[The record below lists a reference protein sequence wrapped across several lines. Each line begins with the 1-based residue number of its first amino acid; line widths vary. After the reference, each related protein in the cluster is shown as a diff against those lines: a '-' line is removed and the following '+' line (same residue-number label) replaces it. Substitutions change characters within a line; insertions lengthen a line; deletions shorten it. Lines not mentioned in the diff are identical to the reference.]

1 MIDHARLRF
10 AGTTFGRAGR
20 ASRRASARMLG
31 IAVLALSMLAPAVA
45 QDTGE
50 LPTRVG
56 RLSSFAG
63 QVFIAPP
70 DETQDWSPIDL
81 NYPVTGG
88 DNLWTGEGARAEIEL
103 GGSQLRMSAS
113 TNVNVAALDDHNL
126 DLFVAQGDIIVRV
139 AVLEP
144 GDSAVID
151 TPTTQVVLRRPGL
164 YRVFVSPDQQQTS
177 VTVREGE
184 LTAQVSA
191 GLQQVLP
198 GQTATIVNAPTTA
211 AQFSAAAPLDA
222 FDAWSAD
229 RERTFRAAAPR
240 YVSTQMVGYADLAT
254 YGTWQSYP
262 DYGNV
267 WFPTTVA
274 AGWAPYSDGYWTT
287 IPGFGLTWVDR
298 APWGYAP
305 FHYGR
310 WVHVGARWGWV
321 PGTYV
326 ARPVW
331 APALVAWTGGGITIA
346 IGGGG
351 PVYGWVPLGWREPY
365 NPWWGGC
372 RGGCWD
378 RYNRPYRVDERY
390 RDHAPPPD
398 RYANWRVP
406 GAVTAV
412 AGANLIARK
421 PYAARERVSLTGTQL
436 NAVKPGTSV
445 PPLTHA
451 RPGDPRQ
458 VRAGAQGTP
467 KPAVDFYANSKPAR
481 LGIAHPNA
489 GRGNGGAGRGNNAAG
504 ATATTAPRERS
515 AIGTQQHEKAEE
527 AHVRK
532 PPAATEVH
540 AAPKGVGSPND
551 NNRGASRGGNAQ
563 PGSAPSGNAGAPSG
577 GRDNRNRHAE
587 RTPPAPTA
595 TVAPSGNAASQG
607 NPAAGAPRGQV
618 TSQGTT
624 NASGQRRSESA
635 GGAARSSGNPQAGNA
650 QRGGSGQHGANAQ
663 GGGNAQHG
671 GSAQGGNAHQGGAT
685 PQGGASAQRSGNA
698 QGGGNVQ
705 RSGNPQGGA
714 NANAQHGGGNPQG
727 GGNAHQGGGNPQHE
741 SKGGDNRGRNDHD
754 NRNDRNDKQ

>member
-1 MIDHARLRF
+1 MMIANKSLQRAPAR
-10 AGTTFGRAGR
+10 A
-20 ASRRASARMLG
+20 LG
-31 IAVLALSMLAPAVA
+31 IAALALSMLAPAFA
-45 QDTGE
+45 QDAGE

-70 DETQDWSPIDL
+70 DQTQDWSPIDL
-81 NYPVTGG
+81 NYPVTSG
-88 DNLWTGEGARAEIEL
+88 DNLWSGDGARAEIEL
-103 GGSQLRMSAS
+103 GGSQLRMAAS

-126 DLFVAQGDIIVRV
+126 DLFVAQGDVILRV

-164 YRVFVSPDQQQTS
+164 YRVFVSPDQQLTS

-198 GQTATIVNAPTTA
+198 GQTATIANAPTTA
-211 AQFSAAAPLDA
+211 AQFTAAPPLDA

-229 RERTFRAAAPR
+229 RERMFRQAAPR
-240 YVSTQMVGYADLAT
+240 YVSQQMVGYADLAT
-254 YGTWQSYP
+254 YGSWQSYP

-274 AGWAPYSDGYWTT
+274 AGWAPYSDGYWTS

-310 WVHVGARWGWV
+310 WVYVGSRWGWV

-331 APALVAWTGGGITIA
+331 APALVAWTAGGITIA

-372 RGGCWD
+372 RGACWD

-421 PYAARERVSLTGTQL
+421 PYVASERVSLTGAQL

-451 RPGDPRQ
+451 RPANVPQ
-458 VRAGAQGTP
+458 IRAGAQGTP

-481 LGIAHPNA
+481 LGIAHPHA
-489 GRGNGGAGRGNNAAG
+489 GGGNKAAG
-504 ATATTAPRERS
+504 NAVTKGPANRNERS
-515 AIGTQQHEKAEE
+515 TVGRQQSEKAEE
-527 AHVRK
+527 AHVRT
-532 PPAATEVH
+532 PPTAAEIN
-540 AAPKGVGSPND
+540 AKGNGPAGG
-551 NNRGASRGGNAQ
+551 NRGTSRTGNAQ
-563 PGSAPSGNAGAPSG
+563 QERAVTQTSPSGGGASGSGNAQSG
-577 GRDNRNRHAE
+577 GRENRNRGVEH
-587 RTPPAPTA
+587 TPTGPAPA
-595 TVAPSGNAASQG
+595 ASGNPSRNVTVQGG
-607 NPAAGAPRGQV
+607 NPAALPHAESAQ
-618 TSQGTT
+618 QGNP
-624 NASGQRRSESA
+624 NAGGQRRGE
-635 GGAARSSGNPQAGNA
+635 PVGNA
-650 QRGGSGQHGANAQ
+650 QRSGGNPQGGGEARRGGGGGGG

-671 GSAQGGNAHQGGAT
+671 G
-685 PQGGASAQRSGNA
+685 
-698 QGGGNVQ
+698 
-705 RSGNPQGGA
+705 NPQGA
-714 NANAQHGGGNPQG
+714 ADAQHGGNPQG
-727 GGNAHQGGGNPQHE
+727 GGEARRGGGGGGGGNAQHGGNPQAGGNAQRDGGNPQHE
-741 SKGGDNRGRNDHD
+741 SKGGDNRGRDNRD
-754 NRNDRNDKQ
+754 NRNDKNDKNDKH